1 MSTTPTR
8 SRLPR
13 AFPRTLDD
21 VTVRLVAGE
30 VLVVALVAAFTR
42 QPWLFGPLAVDF
54 VRFTNPDKHL
64 SNAPAVLILLP
75 HQIGSKD
82 LAFIV
87 GPNCTTAPDQD
98 IYFVA
103 VVPTSS

>member
-1 MSTTPTR
+1 MPPQTQPLHDR
-8 SRLPR
+8 PALL
-13 AFPRTLDD
+13 AC
-21 VTVRLVAGE
+21 VAKLQPG
-30 VLVVALVAAFTR
+30 VQPAL
-42 QPWLFGPLAVDF
+42 PLAVDF